1 MVTDINQIFVK
12 KKYIFKIIFFMVCL
26 VPFFLG
32 VKTIPPLDRD
42 ESRFMQSSYQMVE
55 SNDYVNIKF
64 LDEIRAKKPIGIYWL
79 QSISIK
85 LFDKNDVAS
94 YRYISIV
101 GAFITILMIWFFSK
115 NLYGFKES
123 FFIICFSI
131 MNLLFLF
138 ESHIAKTDSFLLGLI
153 CIQQFYLYKIILNKK
168 NIDLE
173 SNLFP
178 ILMWIS
184 ISAGVLIKGP
194 ISIVIFVLTII
205 SFLTLTRD
213 FSILKRIKPF
223 LGLIILIIIISPWII
238 LIQQKTDGVFLQK
251 AFQQDFLPKLFTSH
265 ESHGGYPGYYVIMSI
280 FI

>member
-1 MVTDINQIFVK
+1 
-12 KKYIFKIIFFMVCL
+12 MVCL

-205 SFLTLTRD
+205 SFLT
-213 FSILKRIKPF
+213 PN
-223 LGLIILIIIISPWII
+223 ISPI
-238 LIQQKTDGVFLQK
+238 
-251 AFQQDFLPKLFTSH
+251 SN
-265 ESHGGYPGYYVIMSI
+265 
-280 FI
+280 